1 MLHCNI
7 VAASRKP
14 DTGVTPNRRTFKVFF
29 FKTQLSIPPNI
40 QITDGLRSYRGAI
53 RYGHARLRRPA
64 TPPVVD
70 TAVMALIELPRVQA
84 VVDAIRY
91 DRAA

>member
-1 MLHCNI
+1 M
-7 VAASRKP
+7 
-14 DTGVTPNRRTFKVFF
+14 FF

-40 QITDGLRSYRGAI
+40 QITDGLRSYRGEI
-53 RYGHARLRRPA
+53 RYGHARLRRPVSPA
-64 TPPVVD
+64 AD
-70 TAVMALIELPRVQA
+70 TAAMVLIELPRVQA

>member
-1 MLHCNI
+1 M
-7 VAASRKP
+7 
-14 DTGVTPNRRTFKVFF
+14 FF
-29 FKTQLSIPPNI
+29 FKTQLLIPANPPV
-40 QITDGLRSYRGAI
+40 TDGLRSYRGEI

-64 TPPVVD
+64 SPSD
-70 TAVMALIELPRVQA
+70 GTAALVLIELPRVQA

>member
-7 VAASRKP
+7 MTARRKP
-14 DTGVTPNRRTFKVFF
+14 ETGVTPNQRTFKVFF
-29 FKTQLSIPPNI
+29 FKTQLTIPSSI

-64 TPPVVD
+64 SPAVALTP
-70 TAVMALIELPRVQA
+70 IELPRVQA

>member
-1 MLHCNI
+1 M
-7 VAASRKP
+7 
-14 DTGVTPNRRTFKVFF
+14 FF
-29 FKTQLSIPPNI
+29 FKTQLSIPANP
-40 QITDGLRSYRGAI
+40 QMTDGLRSYRGAI

-64 TPPVVD
+64 SPAAG
-70 TAVMALIELPRVQA
+70 TAALVLIELPRVQA

>member
-1 MLHCNI
+1 M
-7 VAASRKP
+7 
-14 DTGVTPNRRTFKVFF
+14 
-29 FKTQLSIPPNI
+29 
-40 QITDGLRSYRGAI
+40 TDGLRSYRGAI

-64 TPPVVD
+64 SPAAG
-70 TAVMALIELPRVQA
+70 TAALVLIELPRVQA